1 MAGAMQQLARRRRS
15 IAALEEAAKQRAD
28 AVAKL
33 KSEALAL
40 RNRAS
45 EALAKAAQVDEQ
57 VREAEAQALSV
68 QQALSEAQAELDAAI
83 ASLAASMPPPPSWM
97 GAPPSHLTAPAVGP
111 RVQAPSVAASAPT
124 LPQRAPD
131 VLSAS
136 TAAPPPAQAPLTA
149 PVQQGGWIEEVERM
163 NRQASAMAASTAKAA
178 GMPNHGAQPPHGRST
193 EASVE
198 GLLQQNKLLQQ
209 QLQELQEALLRFRD
223 GVQGAAD
230 APMDATP
237 AAPPSAFAKRLQR
250 PPSQCDLGG
259 GNTRSVPY

>member
-15 IAALEEAAKQRAD
+15 IAALEDAAKQRAD

-83 ASLAASMPPPPSWM
+83 ASLGKWPPPPSWM

-250 PPSQCDLGG
+250 RPSQCDLGG